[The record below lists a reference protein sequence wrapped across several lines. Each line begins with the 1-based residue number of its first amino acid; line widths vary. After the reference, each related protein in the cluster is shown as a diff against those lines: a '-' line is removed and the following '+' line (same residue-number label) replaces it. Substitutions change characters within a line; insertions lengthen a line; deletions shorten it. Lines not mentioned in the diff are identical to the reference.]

1 MATAV
6 NSDGTFFTYVWVIEN
21 FSREF
26 LHIIKSPS
34 FLVERMQKTTW
45 HLILFEFSGY
55 IRIGIAREAT
65 QSGSESIKTIF
76 EFSVLDVSGCPLN
89 DRRRN
94 TKCFKE
100 GDYFDCPFSEV
111 LDEIGKKWNEFLP
124 NGSLTI
130 RFQMW
135 IGERSI
141 FKKDLCFARTVLG
154 LERKAF
160 IWSIKEFKSLQPGHK
175 RSIHLNPSIRGGPA
189 PILNIYIRKRE
200 QDSVAIDFF
209 AGSGLKRYILEYC
222 ISLLDTEG
230 KVMDTF
236 KNIIDTNNNSRST
249 ENFSV
254 VYISIKKL
262 MTGSYLLN
270 DVLTL
275 KCKYVIRFGVVSSL
289 IEDYR
294 RFSGLAV
301 EDVVPDSCD
310 PCCSSNKN
318 FMELYQGVQYDIDL
332 RAGSESFPVHKT
344 FLSIRS
350 SVFRFMFSSGA
361 TETRSR
367 VFQSMFSRGV
377 TGMRNVVDVYDVDA
391 DTLRRLLHYI
401 YTDAVEDLPV
411 DSAISLYTAANR
423 YKLVNLKNRC
433 STILKEKLCKCS
445 IGKILEIANRN
456 NDRDLKEAVDHF
468 IFIHRNDVYGWE
480 DMKTSIRRLGFY
492 HIVLLAFVVYFIF
505 KSSP

>member
-1 MATAV
+1 MVTAV
-6 NSDGTFFTYVWVIEN
+6 NSEGAFFTYIWVIEN

-45 HLILFEFSGY
+45 HLILFESSGY
-55 IRIGIAREAT
+55 IRICIAREAT
-65 QSGSESIKTIF
+65 QSGPESIKTTF
-76 EFSVLDVSGCPLN
+76 EFSVLDTSGCPLN
-89 DRRRN
+89 NRKQN
-94 TKCFKE
+94 TNCFKE
-100 GDYFDCPFSEV
+100 GDYFDCPFSQV

-135 IGERSI
+135 IGERKSS
-141 FKKDLCFARTVLG
+141 KTDLCFARTVLG

-160 IWSIKEFKSLQPGHK
+160 IWSIREFKSLQPGQK
-175 RSIHLNPSIRGGPA
+175 RSIHLNPAIRGGPA
-189 PILNIYIRKRE
+189 PVLSISIRKRE
-200 QDSVAIDFF
+200 QDSVAIDLST
-209 AGSGLKRYILEYC
+209 GSGLKGYILEYY

-230 KVMDTF
+230 KVTDTF
-236 KNIIDTNNNSRST
+236 PRIIDFYSRST
-249 ENFSV
+249 ENFTV
-254 VYISIKKL
+254 VNISIKKL

-294 RFSGLAV
+294 RFSGLAA
-301 EDVVPDSCD
+301 ENVVPDLSV
-310 PCCSSNKN
+310 PCCSSYKN

-367 VFQSMFSRGV
+367 MFQPLFSRGV
-377 TGMRNVVDVYDVDA
+377 KGMRKVVDVYDVDA
-391 DTLRRLLHYI
+391 DTLCLLLHYI
-401 YTDAVEDLPV
+401 YTDTVEDLPI

-423 YKLVNLKNRC
+423 YKLMNLKDRC
-433 STILKEKLCKCS
+433 STILKEKICKCS
-445 IGKILEIANRN
+445 IGKILELANSYD
-456 NDRDLKEAVDHF
+456 DRDIKIAVNHF
-468 IFIHRNDVYGWE
+468 IFLHRNDVCGWE
-480 DMKTSIRRLGFY
+480 DMKMSMQCGK
-492 HIVLLAFVVYFIF
+492 F
-505 KSSP
+505 KREGPNPGPPSPFDQCFQF